1 MTVMKSLDSEEDFPS
16 DASGESAVDARTM
29 TNNNSNNNN
38 NNRCS
43 EVDAKSGVVS
53 DGSGD
58 EALPQY
64 RNGGG
69 GGNLDCS
76 AGNCS
81 CCATEKENGSG
92 SGDIDSSDCGSSGRG
107 GDNDSSCDNDAGGGV
122 DGGAGDYS
130 HLLDES
136 FEETPLLTS
145 VVTIIGYGILVVFG
159 YFRDWLR
166 KYGFEKTQSA
176 REPSKGAG
184 WVPLYQSFES
194 FYTRNLYR
202 RIRDCWNRPI
212 CSVPG
217 AEMTL
222 LDRETSDYGWT
233 FDYKGSTTKVLNLG
247 SYNYLG
253 FAENKGPCFSA
264 AREATLRYGCGVASA
279 RRELGTMEI
288 HRQLESLVAEFLGT
302 EDAITFGM
310 GFATNSMN
318 IPALMGKGTLII
330 SDQLNHASLVLG
342 ARLSQALIR
351 VFKHNDMT
359 DLEEKIRDA
368 ICYGQPRTHRPW
380 KKILLVVEGIYSME
394 GSIVNLP
401 EVIRLK
407 KKYGVYLYLDEA
419 HSIGAMGRTG
429 RGVVEYFNQ
438 DVKDV
443 DIMMGTFTKSF
454 GAAGGYIGGS
464 KKLINYLRLNSHSA
478 TYATSMPAPVAQQ
491 VITSM
496 RIIMGKEG
504 GGEGQKRICQLA
516 ANTRYFRSALH
527 RRGFIL
533 YGNTNSPV
541 VPLLLFLPAKI
552 AAFGREMLKRNIG
565 VVVVGF
571 PATPIIESR
580 ARFCLSAAHTRE
592 MIDAAVDAIDEVGTM
607 LKLKYSQK
615 PRSHGTYYGSNYLES
630 HERPTSVPHT
640 RSLKG

>member
-1 MTVMKSLDSEEDFPS
+1 MTATKSADIGADATPTNLEDTILETDLSCASYSSEEEATLSPTS
-16 DASGESAVDARTM
+16 LSVVDETG
-29 TNNNSNNNN
+29 
-38 NNRCS
+38 
-43 EVDAKSGVVS
+43 DAK
-53 DGSGD
+53 
-58 EALPQY
+58 PQQQQQQQ
-64 RNGGG
+64 RRR
-69 GGNLDCS
+69 LDCN
-76 AGNCS
+76 ANCV
-81 CCATEKENGSG
+81 CCVKAKRAEK
-92 SGDIDSSDCGSSGRG
+92 D
-107 GDNDSSCDNDAGGGV
+107 
-122 DGGAGDYS
+122 DGFN
-130 HLLDES
+130 HLLNES

-145 VVTIIGYGILVVFG
+145 VVTIIGYGVLVVFG

-166 KYGFEKTQSA
+166 KYGFEAIYSA
-176 REPSKGAG
+176 KEPNRGPG

-217 AEMTL
+217 AEVTL
-222 LDRETSDYGWT
+222 VDRKTDNHGWT
-233 FDYKGSTTKVLNLG
+233 FENKESTSRVLNLG

-253 FAENKGPCFSA
+253 FAENEGPCATA
-264 AREATLRYGCGVASA
+264 ALAATSEYGCGVASS
-279 RRELGTMEI
+279 RRELGTMAI
-288 HRQLESLVAEFLGT
+288 HRQLETLVAEFLGT

-342 ARLSQALIR
+342 ARLSQSVIR

-407 KKYGVYLYLDEA
+407 KKYGIYLYLDEA

-438 DVKDV
+438 DVRDV

-464 KKLINYLRLNSHSA
+464 KKLINYLKVNSHSA
-478 TYATSMPAPVAQQ
+478 TYATSMSAPVAQQ

-496 RIIMGKEG
+496 SIIMGKEG
-504 GGEGQKRICQLA
+504 GGEGQRRIARLA
-516 ANTRYFRSALH
+516 DNTRYFRSALH

-533 YGNTNSPV
+533 YGNANSPV

-552 AAFGREMLKRNIG
+552 AAFGREMLKKNIG

-592 MIDAAVDAIDEVGTM
+592 MIDTAIDAIDEVGTR

-615 PRSHGTYYGSNYLES
+615 PRRYEIYHGSNYLES
-630 HERPTSVPHT
+630 YEKPSCVNIHRC
-640 RSLKG
+640 LKG

>member
-1 MTVMKSLDSEEDFPS
+1 MTATKNAERSSGDSAPTNLEETILENELSFNSYRSEEE
-16 DASGESAVDARTM
+16 ATM
-29 TNNNSNNNN
+29 TPAQGLVD
-38 NNRCS
+38 
-43 EVDAKSGVVS
+43 ETGDAKPLRS
-53 DGSGD
+53 
-58 EALPQY
+58 P
-64 RNGGG
+64 
-69 GGNLDCS
+69 NLDCS
-76 AGNCS
+76 NSNCV
-81 CCATEKENGSG
+81 CCAKAQKAENE
-92 SGDIDSSDCGSSGRG
+92 DFD
-107 GDNDSSCDNDAGGGV
+107 
-122 DGGAGDYS
+122 
-130 HLLDES
+130 HLLNES

-145 VVTIIGYGILVVFG
+145 VVTIIGYGVLVVFG
-159 YFRDWLR
+159 YLRDWLR
-166 KYGFEKTQSA
+166 RYGFEAIYSA
-176 REPSKGAG
+176 KEPNRGPG

-217 AEMTL
+217 AEVTL
-222 LDRETSDYGWT
+222 VDRTTKNHGWT
-233 FDYKGSTTKVLNLG
+233 FDHKPSSTRVLNLG

-253 FAENKGPCFSA
+253 FAENEGPCASA
-264 AREATLRYGCGVASA
+264 ALEATSEYGCGVASS
-279 RRELGTMEI
+279 RRELGTMAI

-318 IPALMGKGTLII
+318 IPALMGKGTLIL

-342 ARLSQALIR
+342 TRLSQSIIR
-351 VFKHNDMT
+351 IFKHNDMT

-368 ICYGQPRTHRPW
+368 ICYGQPRTHSPW

-407 KKYGVYLYLDEA
+407 KKYGIYLYLDEA

-464 KKLINYLRLNSHSA
+464 KKLVDYLRVNSHSA
-478 TYATSMPAPVAQQ
+478 TYATSMSAPVAQQ

-496 RIIMGKEG
+496 SIIMGKQG
-504 GGEGQKRICQLA
+504 GGEGLRRIARLA
-516 ANTRYFRSALH
+516 DNTRYFRSALH

-533 YGNTNSPV
+533 YGNANSPV

-552 AAFGREMLKRNIG
+552 AAFGREMLKKNIG

-592 MIDAAVDAIDEVGTM
+592 MIDAAIDAIDEVGTR

-615 PRSHGTYYGSNYLES
+615 PRRHEIYYGRNYLES
-630 HERPTSVPHT
+630 NDKACVNHH

>member
-1 MTVMKSLDSEEDFPS
+1 LTREKKTNSMTATRDDCIAGKGDGDHSLV
-16 DASGESAVDARTM
+16 A
-29 TNNNSNNNN
+29 
-38 NNRCS
+38 
-43 EVDAKSGVVS
+43 EVDAKWSNDSRSSSSSGISV
-53 DGSGD
+53 
-58 EALPQY
+58 
-64 RNGGG
+64 
-69 GGNLDCS
+69 
-76 AGNCS
+76 
-81 CCATEKENGSG
+81 
-92 SGDIDSSDCGSSGRG
+92 GSSGSEG
-107 GDNDSSCDNDAGGGV
+107 EAAPIDEVAVEEKLQHASTLLSAD
-122 DGGAGDYS
+122 DGISDCCARDDDDEKETNNNNKSDFG

-145 VVTIIGYGILVVFG
+145 VVTIIGYGVLVVFG

-166 KYGFEKTQSA
+166 KYGFEAIYSA
-176 REPSKGAG
+176 KEPNKGPG

-217 AEMTL
+217 AEVTL
-222 LDRETSDYGWT
+222 LDRETPNHGWT
-233 FDYKGSTTKVLNLG
+233 FDLKETTTRVLNLG

-253 FAENKGPCFSA
+253 FAENDGPCASSA
-264 AREATLRYGCGVASA
+264 LEATSRFGCGVASP
-279 RRELGTMEI
+279 RRELGTMAI
-288 HRQLESLVAEFLGT
+288 HRELEDLVAEFLGT

-342 ARLSQALIR
+342 ARLSQAIIR

-359 DLEEKIRDA
+359 DLEEKIKDA

-407 KKYGVYLYLDEA
+407 KKYGIYLYLDEA
-419 HSIGAMGRTG
+419 HSIGALGKTG

-454 GAAGGYIGGS
+454 GAAGGYIGGT

-478 TYATSMPAPVAQQ
+478 TYATSMSAPVAQQ

-496 RIIMGKEG
+496 KIIMGKEG
-504 GGEGQKRICQLA
+504 GGEGQKRIAQLA

-533 YGNTNSPV
+533 YGNANSPV
-541 VPLLLFLPAKI
+541 VPMLLFLPAKI

-592 MIDAAVDAIDEVGTM
+592 MIDAAIDAIDEVGTM
-607 LKLKYSQK
+607 LKLKYSNK
-615 PRSHGTYYGSNYLES
+615 PRQREIYITSNSMESNGKITGSKSY
-630 HERPTSVPHT
+630 RGI
-640 RSLKG
+640 KG